1 MKIIALLRKNGLLF
15 LKSSVISVI
24 VSIVFAAGC
33 LLAANTLS
41 DRNAREYTKLK
52 IAVVNNDT
60 SDSSALA
67 VKLLTNSVKS
77 LNAVLSMSVMEED
90 IAFDEIKNGNLNGI
104 LIIPD
109 GAIEGYLY
117 GNDIP
122 MTLYISDASPYE
134 HIILKQIGETGRK
147 MLSFGRS
154 GTYTVQRIMYE
165 KGNKDKYD
173 EISDR
178 INTILLSKT
187 LGAYSDM
194 TIWKNVNLSGAIV
207 PLIPHHILCFFAFF
221 MLCSV
226 SLWSK
231 FIINDISPSVL
242 QRMFCSKINPFEVI
256 ISKVI
261 YIFLFNII
269 VTILFFLSSKF
280 FSDYDI
286 HINLLCITVTS
297 LFLSTLSVFMFI
309 VIGKNSSFIISS
321 VSMTGIILSGGII
334 PVSLIP
340 STLANIGV
348 FSPNRLIYVV
358 LSTIY
363 TNENNISYIIVM
375 ASFSILFV
383 IVSTFYLKRKSLFKE
398 EEI

>member
-67 VKLLTNSVKS
+67 VKILTNSVKS

-90 IAFDEIKNGNLNGI
+90 VAFDEIEKGNLNGI
-104 LIIPD
+104 LVIPD

-134 HIILKQIGETGRK
+134 YIILKQIGETGRK
-147 MLSFGRS
+147 MLSSGRS

-165 KGNKDKYD
+165 RGNKDKYN

-178 INTILLSKT
+178 INTTLLSKT

-194 TIWKNVNLSGAIV
+194 TIWKNINLSGAVV

-226 SLWSK
+226 SLWGR
-231 FIINDISPSVL
+231 FILNDVSPSIL
-242 QRMFCSKINPFEVI
+242 QRMFCSKINPLEII
-256 ISKVI
+256 ISKVA
-261 YIFLFNII
+261 YIFLFNTLIT
-269 VTILFFLSSKF
+269 VLFFLSSKL
-280 FSDYDI
+280 FSDADI
-286 HINLLCITVTS
+286 NINLLCIIITS
-297 LFLSTLSVFMFI
+297 FFLSTLSVCMFI
-309 VIGKNSSFIISS
+309 VIGKNSSFIMSA
-321 VSMTGIILSGGII
+321 VSILGIILGGGII

-340 STLANIGV
+340 SALANIGG
-348 FSPNRLIYVV
+348 FFPNRLIYIA

-363 TNENNISYIIVM
+363 TNEHNTFSLMIMISISVILIII
-375 ASFSILFV
+375 SSL
-383 IVSTFYLKRKSLFKE
+383 YLKRKSLFKE
-398 EEI
+398 DEI

>member
-1 MKIIALLRKNGLLF
+1 MNIIALLRKNGLLF

-67 VKLLTNSVKS
+67 VKILTNSVKS
-77 LNAVLSMSVMEED
+77 LNAVLSMSVMDENK
-90 IAFDEIKNGNLNGI
+90 AFNEIENGNINGI
-104 LIIPD
+104 LVIPD

-122 MTLYISDASPYE
+122 MTFYISDSSPYE

-147 MLSFGRS
+147 MLSSGRS

-165 KGNKDKYD
+165 KGNIDKYN

-178 INTILLSKT
+178 INTTLLSKT

-194 TIWKNVNLSGAIV
+194 TIWKNINLGGAVV
-207 PLIPHHILCFFAFF
+207 PLVPHHILCFFAFF

-226 SLWSK
+226 SLWGK
-231 FIINDISPSVL
+231 FILNDSSPSIL
-242 QRMFCSKINPFEVI
+242 QRMFCSKINPFEIV
-256 ISKVI
+256 ISKAI
-261 YIFLFNII
+261 YVFLFNVI
-269 VTILFFLSSKF
+269 VTVLFFLSSKLL
-280 FSDYDI
+280 SDTDI
-286 HINLLCITVTS
+286 RFNLLCIAVTS
-297 LFLSTLSVFMFI
+297 LFLSTLSVCMFVI
-309 VIGKNSSFIISS
+309 IGKNSSFIISA
-321 VSMTGIILSGGII
+321 VSILGIILGGGII

-340 STLANIGV
+340 SSLANIGE
-348 FSPNRLIYVV
+348 FFPNRLIYMV

-363 TNENNISYIIVM
+363 TNEHNISYIAIMSVLSIV
-375 ASFSILFV
+375 FV
-383 IVSTFYLKRKSLFKE
+383 ILSALYLKRKSLFKE
-398 EEI
+398 DEI

>member
-122 MTLYISDASPYE
+122 MTLYISDTSPYE
-134 HIILKQIGETGRK
+134 HIMLKQIGETGRR
-147 MLSFGRS
+147 MLSSGRS

-165 KGNKDKYD
+165 KGNKDRYN

-178 INTILLSKT
+178 INTVLLSKT
-187 LGAYSDM
+187 LGAYSDI

-231 FIINDISPSVL
+231 FILNDISPSVL

-321 VSMTGIILSGGII
+321 VSMIGIILSGGII

>member
-1 MKIIALLRKNGLLF
+1 LKIIALLRKNGLLF

-60 SDSSALA
+60 SDNSALA
-67 VKLLTNSVKS
+67 VKILTNSVKS
-77 LNAVLSMSVMEED
+77 LNAVLSMSVMDEED
-90 IAFDEIKNGNLNGI
+90 AFNEIENGNINGI
-104 LIIPD
+104 LVIPD

-122 MTLYISDASPYE
+122 MTFYISDSSPYE
-134 HIILKQIGETGRK
+134 YIILKQIGETGRK
-147 MLSFGRS
+147 MLSSGRS

-165 KGNKDKYD
+165 KGNIEKYY

-178 INTILLSKT
+178 INTTLLSKT

-194 TIWKNVNLSGAIV
+194 TIWKNVNLSGALV

-221 MLCSV
+221 MLCSL
-226 SLWSK
+226 SLWGK
-231 FIINDISPSVL
+231 FILNDTTPPVL
-242 QRMFCSKINPFEVI
+242 QRMFCSKINPIEIV

-261 YIFLFNII
+261 YIFLFNILI
-269 VTILFFLSSKF
+269 TILFFLSSGF
-280 FSDYDI
+280 LSDSDI
-286 HINLLCITVTS
+286 NINLLYIMVTS
-297 LFLSTLSVFMFI
+297 LFLSTLSVCMFI
-309 VIGKNSSFIISS
+309 VIGKNSSFIISAIS
-321 VSMTGIILSGGII
+321 ILGIILGGGII

-340 STLANIGV
+340 SSLANIGE
-348 FSPNRLIYVV
+348 FFPNRLIYIA

-363 TNENNISYIIVM
+363 TNENNISSMIIM
-375 ASFSILFV
+375 MSFSVLFV
-383 IVSTFYLKRKSLFKE
+383 TVSAFYLKRKSLFKE
-398 EEI
+398 DEI

>member
-134 HIILKQIGETGRK
+134 HIMLKQIGETGRK
-147 MLSFGRS
+147 MLSSGRS

-165 KGNKDKYD
+165 KGNKDRYN

-178 INTILLSKT
+178 INTVLLSKT

-231 FIINDISPSVL
+231 FILNDISPSVL

-321 VSMTGIILSGGII
+321 VSMIGIILSGGII

-363 TNENNISYIIVM
+363 TNENNISYIMVM

>member
-122 MTLYISDASPYE
+122 MTLYISDTSPYE
-134 HIILKQIGETGRK
+134 HIILKQIGETGKR
-147 MLSFGRS
+147 MLSSGRS

-194 TIWKNVNLSGAIV
+194 TIWKNINLSGAVV

-231 FIINDISPSVL
+231 FILNDISPSVL

-321 VSMTGIILSGGII
+321 VSMIGIILSGGII

>member
-1 MKIIALLRKNGLLF
+1 MKIISLLRKNGLLF

-60 SDSSALA
+60 SDYSVLA
-67 VKLLTNSVKS
+67 VKLLTNSVKF
-77 LNAVLSMSVMEED
+77 LDAVLSMSVMDED
-90 IAFDEIKNGNLNGI
+90 TAFDEIEKGNLSGI

-122 MTLYISDASPYE
+122 MTFYISDSSPYE

-147 MLSFGRS
+147 MLSSGRS

-165 KGNKDKYD
+165 KGNKEKYN

-178 INTILLSKT
+178 INTTLLSKT

-194 TIWKNVNLSGAIV
+194 TIWKNVNLSGAVV

-226 SLWSK
+226 SLWGK
-231 FIINDISPSVL
+231 FILSDASPSVL
-242 QRMFCSKINPFEVI
+242 QRMFCSKINPFEII

-269 VTILFFLSSKF
+269 LTVLFFLSSKL
-280 FSDYDI
+280 FSDADI
-286 HINLLCITVTS
+286 HINLLCIIITS
-297 LFLSTLSVFMFI
+297 LFLSTLSVCMFI
-309 VIGKNSSFIISS
+309 VIGKNSSFIISAIS
-321 VSMTGIILSGGII
+321 ILGIILGGGII

-340 STLANIGV
+340 STLANIGR
-348 FSPNRLIYVV
+348 FFPNRLIYMA
-358 LSTIY
+358 LSTVY
-363 TNENNISYIIVM
+363 TNEQNISSLSIMIILSVVFIVIS
-375 ASFSILFV
+375 ALF
-383 IVSTFYLKRKSLFKE
+383 LRRKSLFKE
-398 EEI
+398 DEI

>member
-60 SDSSALA
+60 SDSSTLA
-67 VKLLTNSVKS
+67 VKILTNSVKS
-77 LNAVLSMSVMEED
+77 LNAVLSMSVMNED
-90 IAFDEIKNGNLNGI
+90 DAFIEIEKGNLNGI
-104 LIIPD
+104 LVIPD

-122 MTLYISDASPYE
+122 MTFYISNSSPYE
-134 HIILKQIGETGRK
+134 YIILKQIGETGRK
-147 MLSFGRS
+147 MLSSGRS

-165 KGNKDKYD
+165 KGNKDKYN

-178 INTILLSKT
+178 INTVLLSKT

-194 TIWKNVNLSGAIV
+194 TIWKNINLGGAVV

-226 SLWSK
+226 SLWGK
-231 FIINDISPSVL
+231 FILNDTSSSIL
-242 QRMFCSKINPFEVI
+242 QRMFCSNINPFEVV

-261 YIFLFNII
+261 YIFLFNIFI
-269 VTILFFLSSKF
+269 TILFFLSSKY
-280 FSDYDI
+280 FSDADI
-286 HINLLCITVTS
+286 HFDSISIIVTS
-297 LFLSTLSVFMFI
+297 LFLSTLSVCMFI
-309 VIGKNSSFIISS
+309 IIGKNSSFIISA
-321 VSMTGIILSGGII
+321 VSILGIILGGGII

-340 STLANIGV
+340 SSLANIGG
-348 FSPNRLIYVV
+348 FFPNRLIYIV
-358 LSTIY
+358 LSTVY
-363 TNENNISYIIVM
+363 TTEYNLT
-375 ASFSILFV
+375 SILVMTGFSV
-383 IVSTFYLKRKSLFKE
+383 IFTVLSTLYLKRKSLLKE
-398 EEI
+398 EDI

>member
-1 MKIIALLRKNGLLF
+1 M
-15 LKSSVISVI
+15 KSSVISVI

-122 MTLYISDASPYE
+122 MTLYISDTSPYE
-134 HIILKQIGETGRK
+134 HIMLKQIGETGRR
-147 MLSFGRS
+147 MLSSGRS

-187 LGAYSDM
+187 LGAYSDI

-231 FIINDISPSVL
+231 FILNDISPSVL

-321 VSMTGIILSGGII
+321 VSMIGIILSGGII

>member
-1 MKIIALLRKNGLLF
+1 M
-15 LKSSVISVI
+15 KSSVISVI

-90 IAFDEIKNGNLNGI
+90 IAFDEIKHGNLNGI

-122 MTLYISDASPYE
+122 MTLYISDTSPYE
-134 HIILKQIGETGRK
+134 HIILKQIGETGRR
-147 MLSFGRS
+147 MLSSGRS

-286 HINLLCITVTS
+286 HINLLCVTVTS

-321 VSMTGIILSGGII
+321 VSMIGIILSGGII

-348 FSPNRLIYVV
+348 FFPNRLIYIV

-363 TNENNISYIIVM
+363 TNENNISHIIIM

-383 IVSTFYLKRKSLFKE
+383 IISAFYLKRKSLFKE

>member
-1 MKIIALLRKNGLLF
+1 M
-15 LKSSVISVI
+15 KSSVISVI

-134 HIILKQIGETGRK
+134 HIMLKQIGETGRK
-147 MLSFGRS
+147 MLSSGRS

-165 KGNKDKYD
+165 KGNKDRYN

-178 INTILLSKT
+178 INTVLLSKT

-231 FIINDISPSVL
+231 FILNDISPSVL

-321 VSMTGIILSGGII
+321 VSMIGIILSGGII

-363 TNENNISYIIVM
+363 TNENNISYIMVM

>member
-60 SDSSALA
+60 SDYSVLA

-90 IAFDEIKNGNLNGI
+90 IAFDEIKHGNLNGI

-122 MTLYISDASPYE
+122 MTLYISDTSPYE
-134 HIILKQIGETGRK
+134 HIILKQIGETGRR
-147 MLSFGRS
+147 MLSSGRS

-286 HINLLCITVTS
+286 HINLLCVTVTS

-321 VSMTGIILSGGII
+321 VSMIGIILSGGII

-348 FSPNRLIYVV
+348 FFPNRLIYIV

-363 TNENNISYIIVM
+363 TNENNISHIIIM

-383 IVSTFYLKRKSLFKE
+383 IISAFYLKRKSLFKE